1 MNKHVVRSLEAGG
14 IAAVTFFVLT
24 LMSLFMVG
32 GNGTAPAFTYAM
44 LWLNEIPFRLFG
56 AKISDSMILV
66 STSFWSFITAAIVFV
81 YSLLFDSSKSN

>member
-24 LMSLFMVG
+24 LISLFMVG

-44 LWLNEIPFRLFG
+44 LWLNETPPRLFG
-56 AKISDSMILV
+56 VKVSDSMILI
-66 STSFWSFITAAIVFV
+66 STCFWSVITSSTVFV
-81 YSLLFDSSKSN
+81 CSLLFDSSKSG